1 MINSLSVVTALS
13 TEDVTPKWP
22 ATKKQ
27 FDTPAGDDTNEQ
39 VNRRTTWGHLT

>member
-1 MINSLSVVTALS
+1 MINSLSVVTALP
-13 TEDVTPKWP
+13 TEDVTPKNE
-22 ATKKQ
+22 